1 MVRACDLKATEQ
13 LPKRLLGHVWSTF
26 ALMFIV
32 NTCGYVFINDFF
44 DGSKATI
51 FGRVSILLGDEAAL
65 KETLDCKGA
74 AGTFFVLYVR
84 TFVTT
89 SLSFTVMIHVGTSS
103 RARA

>member
-44 DGSKATI
+44 DGSKYRRP
-51 FGRVSILLGDEAAL
+51 FKAL
-65 KETLDCKGA
+65 E
-74 AGTFFVLYVR
+74 Y
-84 TFVTT
+84 
-89 SLSFTVMIHVGTSS
+89 
-103 RARA
+103 